1 MTTLPNDLD
10 ARFRA
15 AAATEGLL
23 DVAYDLTD
31 TPVGTLLLA
40 STDRGLCRISFDP
53 EPDRA
58 LDELARQHGTR
69 VLRSPKPLDET
80 RRELD
85 DYFEGRRR
93 KFDLQVDLTAVTDF
107 HRQVLRELAL
117 VPYGETATYGALAVS
132 RSASRSRPARSAAP

>member
-15 AAATEGLL
+15 AAADEGLL

-31 TPVGTLLLA
+31 SPVGTLLLA

-93 KFDLQVDLTAVTDF
+93 KFDLDVDLTAVTDF
-107 HRQVLRELAL
+107 HRA
-117 VPYGETATYGALAVS
+117 GAARAGARPVRGDRDVRWARGR
-132 RSASRSRPARSAAP
+132 RSASRSRPARSAAR